1 MPSSSFPS
9 CHNSALAFCTSSSS
23 TPLPGLQST
32 LTIIF
37 IAITITIIVM
47 MMMMIIIIS
56 RLFSS
61 SLLPQPCHQ
70 RELGPRRQGRHGDD
84 VEQVSIALFIIILT
98 IITLLLILLTII
110 IKIII
115 IIVIFVGRH
124 GYDANQVPSHIQKF
138 PKNPLGPHFLQTEL
152 TDSVC
157 NQRQMFDPEKSS
169 AAAPPPV
176 LSPAP
181 SAQSVTQLI
190 SFKNMQNVTELISF
204 KICKM

>member
-37 IAITITIIVM
+37 IAITITIIVIKM
-47 MMMMIIIIS
+47 IMIIIIS
-56 RLFSS
+56 RLISS

-84 VEQVSIALFIIILT
+84 VEQVSIVLFIIILT

-115 IIVIFVGRH
+115 IIVILWEDMDMMLIRS
-124 GYDANQVPSHIQKF
+124 VPTSKNFQRTHWGPTFCRLGLLTAFATSVKRLTQKS
-138 PKNPLGPHFLQTEL
+138 LLLQHL
-152 TDSVC
+152 
-157 NQRQMFDPEKSS
+157 
-169 AAAPPPV
+169 PPV

-181 SAQSVTQLI
+181 SAQSV
-190 SFKNMQNVTELISF
+190 M
-204 KICKM
+204 